1 MSCRVVFSL
10 PHPLKFSSNDDAQP
24 SMSFEQDF
32 IPYPSSQGTDA
43 MGPDLFFAPDPQLA
57 FAPSPESFDR
67 EVDNEEF
74 DLELSLKE
82 FDDFFA
88 TFGDTIPVVPTPSV
102 VTDSTESVYTSQYS
116 CDLTPSDYSI
126 PSEIESRGSVYDGL
140 YSTHA
145 SVYSAAFS
153 DPLPSIPPLSP
164 AANAVGMQESAF
176 PAHVAPGEADE
187 VVKPFKCHLCS
198 FCESDCQAFLLSA
211 HSSF

>member
-32 IPYPSSQGTDA
+32 IPYPSSQGTDV

-164 AANAVGMQESAF
+164 AANAVGMQES
-176 PAHVAPGEADE
+176 GRGG
-187 VVKPFKCHLCS
+187 
-198 FCESDCQAFLLSA
+198 
-211 HSSF
+211 